1 MIFFPVVNEACRCLA
16 EGVVVRA
23 RAIWTPPPSLEWV
36 FRRFAAASCTGRIRI
51 GAKRV
56 VARLREWSTR
66 YGGIYNPCPY
76 LEDCAVQG
84 RTLAEGPLKGPDRSK
99 L

>member
-23 RAIWTPPPSLEWV
+23 GDLDTAAILGMGFPA
-36 FRRFAAASCTGRIRI
+36 FRGGVVHWADQI